1 MPSSDIF
8 ADPIGTKAPPPSIPS
23 RPDHPVP
30 KTGLISNSPLQTNKF
45 YSNFFLG
52 DRLGT
57 TYTFPYSV
65 AFNGGRAPSHSWG
78 IACNHVNA
86 RQRVFG
92 PNKYNNS
99 SSYYLNPVGIQSMV
113 ISAKELGNS
122 TTMTMDSI
130 TAFSARVN
138 LARDATSPPAIS
150 FPLVQGMAYITAQYN
165 GATPV
170 LETGVFF
177 KNMTRITR
185 QPKENV
191 AKYVFV
197 LEDNSTWRLY
207 AWRTRGDDLELKVTN
222 NGRAEAQGPFYG
234 ILQIAKDPVTDGSEK
249 LLDDGA
255 GVYPETVQVTGTA
268 SGSVGTYTFHFQ
280 RAGHQEGNLYM
291 YALPHHVASFSGETT
306 QRVQKMQLDTTTKG
320 CATLVKGNEWTMEE
334 RNMPVEM
341 GFNPWHP
348 GRGSVGN
355 LSDHAKQ
362 TIRAAA
368 QRELQQNMIQHS
380 NLDSMY
386 FSGKALAKYA
396 TILYVVHEML
406 GDKDMAR
413 ASLGQLK
420 AAWDIFASNRQKY
433 PLVYESSWG
442 GIISSAMYITGN
454 DASDFGSGYYNDHH
468 FHYGYF
474 LLAGAMIAYMDPDWL
489 PANKDYLFALARDFA
504 NPSAKDPLFPMFR
517 SWDFYHGHSWAHGLY
532 ASADGKDQESSSED
546 MMQAFGLKMLGKVSG
561 DSNMEARANL
571 QLAIMARS
579 MPMYYLYDSD
589 NKVQPSQFINNKAA
603 GILFE
608 NKIDH
613 ATYFSAELKCIQGI
627 HMLPLL
633 PSSPYIRQAKFVR
646 EEWEAFFDGRMDD
659 IRDGWKSVIY
669 GNYATIEP
677 QKAWV
682 YFTSPTFDPAWLDG
696 GASLTWYMAY
706 AAAMAN
712 L

>member
-1 MPSSDIF
+1 MVFIFPFVLWLTAAAHVYARLHRTPLHRHLHKLPRQPAAELTDHKVPIRRHLGLHENGVPQFSNSTDPEDDPVVYNVHLPLTVSVETKVVETGTVYILPTLPQITPQRGIFHRKLNLFGRPTQTPLLPVPIASPITQPLLPLQPHPTPPTPPKPPNPVNMPSSDIF
-8 ADPIGTKAPPPSIPS
+8 AEPIDTKGPPPSIPS

-30 KTGLISNSPLQTNKF
+30 RTGLTSNSPLQTNKF

-52 DRLGT
+52 DRQGT

-65 AFNGGRAPSHSWG
+65 AFNSGRAPSHSWG

-99 SSYYLNPVGIQSMV
+99 ASYYLNPVGIQSLI
-113 ISAKELGNS
+113 ISAKELGN
-122 TTMTMDSI
+122 TTTLTMDSI

-150 FPLVQGMAYITAQYN
+150 FPLVQGMPYITAQFN
-165 GATPV
+165 GAIPM

-207 AWRTRGDDLELKVTN
+207 AWRTRGDDLDLKINN

-234 ILQIAKDPVTDGSEK
+234 ILQICKDPVTDGSEK

-280 RAGHQEGNLYM
+280 RAGHPEGNLYM
-291 YALPHHVASFSGETT
+291 YALPHHVSSFSSETA

-320 CATLVKGNEWTMEE
+320 CATFVKGNEWTMEE

-348 GRGSVGN
+348 ERGSVGS

-386 FSGKALAKYA
+386 FSGKVCHDHRYS
-396 TILYVVHEML
+396 
-406 GDKDMAR
+406 
-413 ASLGQLK
+413 SL
-420 AAWDIFASNRQKY
+420 
-433 PLVYESSWG
+433 
-442 GIISSAMYITGN
+442 
-454 DASDFGSGYYNDHH
+454 
-468 FHYGYF
+468 
-474 LLAGAMIAYMDPDWL
+474 
-489 PANKDYLFALARDFA
+489 
-504 NPSAKDPLFPMFR
+504 
-517 SWDFYHGHSWAHGLY
+517 
-532 ASADGKDQESSSED
+532 
-546 MMQAFGLKMLGKVSG
+546 
-561 DSNMEARANL
+561 
-571 QLAIMARS
+571 
-579 MPMYYLYDSD
+579 
-589 NKVQPSQFINNKAA
+589 
-603 GILFE
+603 
-608 NKIDH
+608 
-613 ATYFSAELKCIQGI
+613 
-627 HMLPLL
+627 
-633 PSSPYIRQAKFVR
+633 
-646 EEWEAFFDGRMDD
+646 
-659 IRDGWKSVIY
+659 
-669 GNYATIEP
+669 
-677 QKAWV
+677 
-682 YFTSPTFDPAWLDG
+682 
-696 GASLTWYMAY
+696 
-706 AAAMAN
+706 
-712 L
+712 